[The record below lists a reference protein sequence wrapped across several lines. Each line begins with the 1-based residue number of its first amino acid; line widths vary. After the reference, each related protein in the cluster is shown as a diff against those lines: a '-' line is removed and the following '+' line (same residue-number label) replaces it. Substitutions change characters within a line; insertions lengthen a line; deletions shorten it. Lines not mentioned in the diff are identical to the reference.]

1 MCALRLLA
9 PVSADAA
16 ILAGVSKQDVDVVR
30 RALDAWNSGDLDRGL
45 EVLHPDGEVDWSES
59 RGLERGIYRGRKQV
73 RRF

>member
-1 MCALRLLA
+1 
-9 PVSADAA
+9 
-16 ILAGVSKQDVDVVR
+16 VSKQDVDVVR
-30 RALDAWNSGDLDRGL
+30 RALDAWNSGDLDRAL